1 MIRRFSEECIFIP
14 VFEAL
19 DTQAGIDGQSINMG
33 LLHSVC
39 FPLNFGAVT
48 GDAVLKFYIGA
59 TDGTKTT
66 AVAFSYRLSSGV
78 YKAASA
84 DLLGAKTDVA
94 STGLTLTAATYAN
107 KTLVIE
113 FDSQAI
119 AAATPWLTAELSAA
133 ASVLLTAC
141 VAIGVPRYAS
151 NTGTTVV

>member
-1 MIRRFSEECIFIP
+1 MRVSEHCILIP
-14 VFEAL
+14 ILEAL

-33 LLHSVC
+33 FLHSVA

-48 GDAVLKFYIGA
+48 GDAVLKFYVGA

-66 AVAFSYRLSSGV
+66 AVAFSYRLSSGA

-84 DLLGAKTDVA
+84 DLYGAETDVA
-94 STGLTLTAATYAN
+94 STGLTLTAATFN
-107 KTLVIE
+107 NHTMVVE

-119 AAATPWLTAELSAA
+119 PSATPWLTLELSAA

-141 VAIGVPRYAS
+141 VAIGMPRYQS